1 MAVPRLSRETLL
13 PLLAAH
19 VLEHGLNHASLRPL
33 AKAAGTSDRMLMYHF
48 GSKDRLIA
56 ALLEYLAAVFAAAL
70 DSAFPQG
77 RAASRRDCIEQVL
90 AITAQPAFRP
100 FFRLWW
106 DIVAGCAA
114 GNRAYLDAAGAIMD
128 LLLGWIEAHLPA
140 DDPDPGAAARLV
152 LTQIEGAQ
160 MLQAVGR
167 GDIPQAGLSALQS

>member
-1 MAVPRLSRETLL
+1 MAQ
-13 PLLAAH
+13 
-19 VLEHGLNHASLRPL
+19 GLNDASLRPL
-33 AKAAGTSDRMLMYHF
+33 AKAAETSDRMLIYHF
-48 GSKDRLIA
+48 GSKDGLIA
-56 ALLEYLAAVFAAAL
+56 ALLEYLAAMFAGAL
-70 DSAFPQG
+70 DTAFPAG

-90 AITAQPAFRP
+90 AITAQAEFQP

-128 LLLGWIEAHLPA
+128 LLLGWIEAHLPE
-140 DDPDPGAAARLV
+140 DDPAPAAAARLV

-160 MLQAVGR
+160 MLKAVGR